1 MSATCGQCPGHPWQV
16 QILKLPRGADFSLS
30 PRNSCLSPIPSASRS
45 SRMLDQGPEGAER
58 EKQVVEGSYCEGL
71 NKRRNPYEAFVSRAQ
86 KEY

>member
-1 MSATCGQCPGHPWQV
+1 
-16 QILKLPRGADFSLS
+16 
-30 PRNSCLSPIPSASRS
+30 
-45 SRMLDQGPEGAER
+45 MLDQGPEGAER